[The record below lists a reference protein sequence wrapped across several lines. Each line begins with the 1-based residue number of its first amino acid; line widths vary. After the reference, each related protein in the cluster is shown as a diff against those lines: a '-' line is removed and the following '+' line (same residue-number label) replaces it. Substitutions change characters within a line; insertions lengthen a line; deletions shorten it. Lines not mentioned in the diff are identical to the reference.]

1 MENKEKET
9 EKRSDTRGTR
19 KFLGALTE
27 AAVLVAL
34 ALALSFFKLKIGGL
48 GGSIDLVMVP
58 LIVLAYRR
66 GAKWAVPAGAVFG
79 LVKCIIGGGI
89 GYGFASVM
97 LDYVIAYAAVG
108 VAGFFNR
115 MKHGLV
121 IGTVVG
127 SLARF
132 IVHFISGVTIY
143 KLATAEEF
151 WGMTFQPSAAVGYS
165 LLYNASYMV
174 PNMIVAIIA
183 VYLLKAAI
191 EHLELKR
198 QDD

>member
-1 MENKEKET
+1 
-9 EKRSDTRGTR
+9 
-19 KFLGALTE
+19 
-27 AAVLVAL
+27 
-34 ALALSFFKLKIGGL
+34 
-48 GGSIDLVMVP
+48 
-58 LIVLAYRR
+58 
-66 GAKWAVPAGAVFG
+66 
-79 LVKCIIGGGI
+79 
-89 GYGFASVM
+89 
-97 LDYVIAYAAVG
+97 
-108 VAGFFNR
+108 